1 MSTLGTSLS
10 AYALIFSACIT
21 FSVHAQ
27 KTEQPN
33 LAPDYKPVTEASNNW
48 TSLLV
53 HCGIEEADFIKVC
66 PNLPAWRGIA
76 DEATLVYAIQ
86 TWEQQ
91 HPEEVKKFWAVLAE
105 MNCNVGSTS
114 LYLNPTIKAAKHPW
128 LEWVLSSGL
137 NQDNIYQ
144 IAPHAP
150 FFEEKDYDAME
161 FAIRRWQVLFGHEY
175 EALINHEAMIAINP
189 NYSEYLDVHQVPA
202 FLQALP
208 NSNKPSIKQPATNEA
223 ELAEEIALQSWYFI
237 FEPQTFQSIYGFYP
251 EFPKDFDE
259 EVFREFAKRTAAM
272 STEEISE

>member
-21 FSVHAQ
+21 VSVHAQ

-33 LAPDYKPVTEASNNW
+33 LAPDYKPVTEAINSW
-48 TSLLV
+48 TSLLG
-53 HCGIEEADFIKVC
+53 HCGIEEADVKKVC
-66 PNLPAWRGIA
+66 PNLPSWRSIA

-91 HPEEVKKFWAVLAE
+91 HPEEVKKFWTVLAD
-105 MNCNVGSTS
+105 MDCNVGSTS
-114 LYLNPTIKAAKHPW
+114 LYLSPVVKDAKHPW
-128 LEWVLSSGL
+128 LEWVISSGL
-137 NQDNIYQ
+137 NPDNINQ

-208 NSNKPSIKQPATNEA
+208 NSTKPSIQQPATNES

-272 STEEISE
+272 SSKEQSE